1 MKVKQTYKTAAI
13 TATFLLI
20 WMVSGSLVDKD
31 ESPQSESALATLSSV
46 TVLNS
51 NAILKS
57 KTIKASGFTEADKF
71 IQVRAEIGGRVIST
85 PFKQGDYVKEGDLLC
100 KLYIAGREA
109 YPKIVA
115 PFSGYLESLRVD
127 KGDYLNTGGICA
139 SLIDSN
145 PMLLIAD
152 IAEKEIA
159 DIDIGANSMA
169 RLISG
174 DEIMGKVSFIA
185 TWADR
190 NTRTFRVE
198 IQVDNKEGTIRDG
211 VSAEIYIESKEVFS
225 HKISPAILSLND
237 QGKLGIRT
245 VDENNSVE
253 FREIEILEDTTE
265 GLWVSGLNENE
276 RIITHAQE
284 YVFQGQTV
292 NVKEI
297 SYPEAW
303 KPLYRKL

>member
-185 TWADR
+185 TSADR

-276 RIITHAQE
+276 RIITLGQE

-297 SYPEAW
+297 SYPEA
-303 KPLYRKL
+303 

>member
-13 TATFLLI
+13 TATFLLV

-31 ESPQSESALATLSSV
+31 VSPKSESSLATLSSV

-51 NAILKS
+51 KAVLKS
-57 KTIKASGFTEADKF
+57 KSIRASGFTEADKF
-71 IQVRAEIGGRVIST
+71 INVRAEIGGRVVST
-85 PFKQGDYVKEGDLLC
+85 PFKQGDYVKEGDLIC
-100 KLYIAGREA
+100 QLYIAGREA

-115 PFSGYLESLRVD
+115 PFSGYLESLNVD
-127 KGDYLNTGGICA
+127 KGDYLNTGGTCA

-145 PMLLIAD
+145 PMLLVAD

-159 DIDIGANSMA
+159 DLEVGANSMA

-174 DEIMGKVSFIA
+174 DEIQGKVSFIA
-185 TWADR
+185 TSADR

-198 IQVDNKEGTIRDG
+198 IKVDNKDRTIRDG
-211 VSAEIYIESKEVFS
+211 VSAEIFINSKEVFS

-245 VDENNSVE
+245 VDENNAVE
-253 FREIEILEDTTE
+253 FREIEILEDTTD
-265 GLWVSGLNENE
+265 GLWVSGLKENE
-276 RIITHAQE
+276 RIITLGQE

-297 SYPEAW
+297 SYPEA
-303 KPLYRKL
+303 

>member
-1 MKVKQTYKTAAI
+1 
-13 TATFLLI
+13 
-20 WMVSGSLVDKD
+20 
-31 ESPQSESALATLSSV
+31 
-46 TVLNS
+46 
-51 NAILKS
+51 
-57 KTIKASGFTEADKF
+57 
-71 IQVRAEIGGRVIST
+71 
-85 PFKQGDYVKEGDLLC
+85 LC
-100 KLYIAGREA
+100 QLYIAGREA

-159 DIDIGANSMA
+159 DIDVGANSMA

-174 DEIMGKVSFIA
+174 DEILGKVSFIA
-185 TWADR
+185 TSADK

-198 IQVDNKEGTIRDG
+198 IQVDNKDRKIRDG
-211 VSAEIYIESKEVFS
+211 VSAEIYIESKKVFS

-253 FREIEILEDTTE
+253 FKEIEILEDTTD
-265 GLWVSGLNENE
+265 GLWISGLNENE
-276 RIITHAQE
+276 RIITLGQE

-297 SYPEAW
+297 SSPEA
-303 KPLYRKL
+303 

>member
-13 TATFLLI
+13 TAVFLLI
-20 WMVSGSLVDKD
+20 WMVSGSLV
-31 ESPQSESALATLSSV
+31 EEEAAPQSESALTTLSSV

-100 KLYIAGREA
+100 QLYIAGREA

-159 DIDIGANSMA
+159 DIDVGANSMA

-174 DEIMGKVSFIA
+174 DEILGKVSFIA
-185 TWADR
+185 TSADK

-198 IQVDNKEGTIRDG
+198 IQVDNKDRKIRDG
-211 VSAEIYIESKEVFS
+211 VSAEIYIESKKVFS

-253 FREIEILEDTTE
+253 FKEIEILEDTTD
-265 GLWVSGLNENE
+265 GLWISGLNENE
-276 RIITHAQE
+276 RIITLGQE

-292 NVKEI
+292 KVKEI
-297 SYPEAW
+297 SSPEA
-303 KPLYRKL
+303 

>member
-1 MKVKQTYKTAAI
+1 
-13 TATFLLI
+13 
-20 WMVSGSLVDKD
+20 MVSGSLV
-31 ESPQSESALATLSSV
+31 EEEASPQSESALTTLSSV

-57 KTIKASGFTEADKF
+57 KTIRTSGFTEADKF

-100 KLYIAGREA
+100 QLYIAGREA

-159 DIDIGANSMA
+159 DIDVGANSMA

-174 DEIMGKVSFIA
+174 DEILGKVSFIA
-185 TWADR
+185 TSADK

-198 IQVDNKEGTIRDG
+198 IQVDNKDRKIRDG
-211 VSAEIYIESKEVFS
+211 VSAEIYIESKKVFS

-253 FREIEILEDTTE
+253 FREIEILEDTTD
-265 GLWVSGLNENE
+265 GLWISGLNENE
-276 RIITHAQE
+276 RIITLGQE

-297 SYPEAW
+297 SSPEA
-303 KPLYRKL
+303 

>member
-13 TATFLLI
+13 TAIFLLI
-20 WMVSGSLVDKD
+20 WMVSGSLV
-31 ESPQSESALATLSSV
+31 EEEASPQSESSLATLSSV

-100 KLYIAGREA
+100 QLYIAGREA

-159 DIDIGANSMA
+159 DIDVGANSMA

-174 DEIMGKVSFIA
+174 DEIQGKVSFIA
-185 TWADR
+185 TSADK

-198 IQVDNKEGTIRDG
+198 VQVDNKDRAIRDG
-211 VSAEIYIESKEVFS
+211 VSAEIYIESKKVLS
-225 HKISPAILSLND
+225 HRISPAILSLND

-245 VDENNSVE
+245 VDENNAVE
-253 FREIEILEDTTE
+253 FKEIEILEDTTE

-276 RIITHAQE
+276 RIITLGQE

-297 SYPEAW
+297 SSPEA
-303 KPLYRKL
+303 

>member
-13 TATFLLI
+13 TAIFLLI
-20 WMVSGSLVDKD
+20 WMVSGSLV
-31 ESPQSESALATLSSV
+31 EEEVSPQSESSLATLSSV

-71 IQVRAEIGGRVIST
+71 IQVRAEIGGRVISR

-100 KLYIAGREA
+100 QLYIAGREA

-159 DIDIGANSMA
+159 DIDLGANSMA

-174 DEIMGKVSFIA
+174 DEIQGKVSFIA
-185 TWADR
+185 TSADK

-198 IQVDNKEGTIRDG
+198 VQVDNKDRAIRDG
-211 VSAEIYIESKEVFS
+211 VSAEIYIESKKVLS
-225 HKISPAILSLND
+225 HRISPAILSLND

-245 VDENNSVE
+245 VDENNAVE
-253 FREIEILEDTTE
+253 FKEIEILEDTTE
-265 GLWVSGLNENE
+265 GLWISGLNENE
-276 RIITHAQE
+276 RIITLGQE

-297 SYPEAW
+297 SSPEA
-303 KPLYRKL
+303 

>member
-13 TATFLLI
+13 TAIFLLI
-20 WMVSGSLVDKD
+20 WMVSGSLV
-31 ESPQSESALATLSSV
+31 EEEASPQSESSLATLSSV

-100 KLYIAGREA
+100 QLYIAGREA

-127 KGDYLNTGGICA
+127 KGDYINTGGVCA

-159 DIDIGANSMA
+159 DIDVGANSMA

-174 DEIMGKVSFIA
+174 DEIQGKVSFIA
-185 TWADR
+185 TSADK

-198 IQVDNKEGTIRDG
+198 IQVDNKDRAIRDG
-211 VSAEIYIESKEVFS
+211 VSAEIYIESKKDLS
-225 HKISPAILSLND
+225 HRISPAILSLND

-245 VDENNSVE
+245 VDENNAVE
-253 FREIEILEDTTE
+253 FKEIAILEDTTE
-265 GLWVSGLNENE
+265 GLWISGLNENE
-276 RIITHAQE
+276 RIITLGQE

-297 SYPEAW
+297 SSPEA
-303 KPLYRKL
+303 

>member
-13 TATFLLI
+13 TAIFLLT
-20 WMVSGSLVDKD
+20 WMVSGSLV
-31 ESPQSESALATLSSV
+31 EEEVSPQSESSLATLSSV

-57 KTIKASGFTEADKF
+57 KTIRASGFTEADKF
-71 IQVRAEIGGRVIST
+71 INVRAEIGGRVIST
-85 PFKQGDYVKEGDLLC
+85 PFKQGDHVKEGDLLC
-100 KLYIAGREA
+100 QLYIAGREA

-115 PFSGYLESLRVD
+115 PFSGYLESLNVD

-159 DIDIGANSMA
+159 DIDVGANSMA
-169 RLISG
+169 RLISRK
-174 DEIMGKVSFIA
+174 EVQGKVSFIA
-185 TWADR
+185 TSADK

-198 IQVDNKEGTIRDG
+198 IQVDNKDRTIRDG
-211 VSAEIYIESKEVFS
+211 VSAEIFIESKKVLS

-245 VDENNSVE
+245 VDENNAVE
-253 FREIEILEDTTE
+253 FKEIQILEDTTE
-265 GLWVSGLNENE
+265 GLWVSGLSENE
-276 RIITHAQE
+276 RIITLGQE

-297 SYPEAW
+297 SSPEA
-303 KPLYRKL
+303 

>member
-1 MKVKQTYKTAAI
+1 MYMKVKQTYKTAAI
-13 TATFLLI
+13 TAIFLLT
-20 WMVSGSLVDKD
+20 WMVSGSLV
-31 ESPQSESALATLSSV
+31 EEEVSPQSESSLATLSSV

-57 KTIKASGFTEADKF
+57 KTIRASGFTEADKF
-71 IQVRAEIGGRVIST
+71 INVRAELGGRVIST
-85 PFKQGDYVKEGDLLC
+85 PFKQGDHVKEGDLLC
-100 KLYIAGREA
+100 QLYIAGREA

-115 PFSGYLESLRVD
+115 PFSGYLESSNVD
-127 KGDYLNTGGICA
+127 KGDFLNTGGICA

-159 DIDIGANSMA
+159 DIDVGANSMA

-174 DEIMGKVSFIA
+174 NEVRGKVSFIA
-185 TWADR
+185 TSADK

-198 IQVDNKEGTIRDG
+198 IQVDNKDRTIRDG
-211 VSAEIYIESKEVFS
+211 VSAEIYIESKKVLS
-225 HKISPAILSLND
+225 HRISPAILSLND

-245 VDENNSVE
+245 VDENNAVE
-253 FREIEILEDTTE
+253 FKEIQILEDTTE
-265 GLWVSGLNENE
+265 GLWVSGLSENE
-276 RIITHAQE
+276 RIITLGQE

-297 SYPEAW
+297 SSPEA
-303 KPLYRKL
+303 

>member
-1 MKVKQTYKTAAI
+1 MKVKQTYKTAGI
-13 TATFLLI
+13 TAVFLLI
-20 WMVSGSLVDKD
+20 WMVSGSLV
-31 ESPQSESALATLSSV
+31 EEEAAPQSESALTTLSSV

-100 KLYIAGREA
+100 QLYIAGREA

-185 TWADR
+185 TSADR

-276 RIITHAQE
+276 RIITLGQE

-297 SYPEAW
+297 SYPEA
-303 KPLYRKL
+303 

>member
-1 MKVKQTYKTAAI
+1 MKVKQTYKTAGI
-13 TATFLLI
+13 TAVFLLI
-20 WMVSGSLVDKD
+20 WMVSGSLV
-31 ESPQSESALATLSSV
+31 EEEAAPQSESALTTLSSV

-100 KLYIAGREA
+100 QLYIAGREA

-159 DIDIGANSMA
+159 DIDVGANSMA

-174 DEIMGKVSFIA
+174 DEILGKVSFIA
-185 TWADR
+185 TSADK

-198 IQVDNKEGTIRDG
+198 IQVDNKDRKIRDG
-211 VSAEIYIESKEVFS
+211 VSAEIYIESKKVFS

-253 FREIEILEDTTE
+253 FKEIEILEDTTD
-265 GLWVSGLNENE
+265 GLWISGLNENE
-276 RIITHAQE
+276 RIITLGQE

-292 NVKEI
+292 KVKEI
-297 SYPEAW
+297 SSPEA
-303 KPLYRKL
+303 

>member
-13 TATFLLI
+13 TAIFFLI
-20 WMVSGSLVDKD
+20 WMVSGSLV
-31 ESPQSESALATLSSV
+31 EEEASPQSESSLATLSSV

-71 IQVRAEIGGRVIST
+71 IQVRAEIGGRVISR

-100 KLYIAGREA
+100 QLYIAGREA

-159 DIDIGANSMA
+159 DIDLGANSMA

-174 DEIMGKVSFIA
+174 DEIQGKVSFIA
-185 TWADR
+185 TSADK

-198 IQVDNKEGTIRDG
+198 VQVDNKDRAIRDG
-211 VSAEIYIESKEVFS
+211 VSAEIYIESKKVLS
-225 HKISPAILSLND
+225 HRISPAILSLND

-245 VDENNSVE
+245 VDENNAVE
-253 FREIEILEDTTE
+253 FKEIEILEDTTE
-265 GLWVSGLNENE
+265 GLWISGLNENE
-276 RIITHAQE
+276 RIITLGQE

-297 SYPEAW
+297 SSPEA
-303 KPLYRKL
+303 

>member
-1 MKVKQTYKTAAI
+1 MKVKQTYKTATISAI
-13 TATFLLI
+13 FFLI
-20 WMVSGSLVDKD
+20 WMVSGSLV
-31 ESPQSESALATLSSV
+31 EEEASPQSESSLATLSSV

-71 IQVRAEIGGRVIST
+71 IQVRAEIGGRVISR

-100 KLYIAGREA
+100 QLYIAGREA

-159 DIDIGANSMA
+159 DIDLGANSMA

-174 DEIMGKVSFIA
+174 DEIQGKVSFIA
-185 TWADR
+185 TSADK

-198 IQVDNKEGTIRDG
+198 VQVDNKDRAIRDG
-211 VSAEIYIESKEVFS
+211 VSAEIYIESKKVLS
-225 HKISPAILSLND
+225 HRISPAILSLND

-245 VDENNSVE
+245 VDENNAVE
-253 FREIEILEDTTE
+253 FKEIEILEDTTE

-276 RIITHAQE
+276 RIITLGQE

-297 SYPEAW
+297 SSPEA
-303 KPLYRKL
+303 

>member
-13 TATFLLI
+13 TAVFLLI
-20 WMVSGSLVDKD
+20 WMVSGSLV
-31 ESPQSESALATLSSV
+31 EEEASPQSESALTTLSSV

-57 KTIKASGFTEADKF
+57 KTIRTSGFTEADKF

-100 KLYIAGREA
+100 QLYIAGREA

-115 PFSGYLESLRVD
+115 PFSGYLESLKVD

-139 SLIDSN
+139 ALIDSN

-159 DIDIGANSMA
+159 DIDVGANSMA

-174 DEIMGKVSFIA
+174 DEILGKVSFIA
-185 TWADR
+185 TSADK

-198 IQVDNKEGTIRDG
+198 IQVDNKDRKIRDG
-211 VSAEIYIESKEVFS
+211 VSAEIYIESKKVFS

-253 FREIEILEDTTE
+253 FREIEILEDTTD
-265 GLWVSGLNENE
+265 GLWISGLNENE
-276 RIITHAQE
+276 RIITLGQE

-297 SYPEAW
+297 SSPEA
-303 KPLYRKL
+303 

>member
-1 MKVKQTYKTAAI
+1 MKVKQTYKTATISAI
-13 TATFLLI
+13 FFLI
-20 WMVSGSLVDKD
+20 WMVSGSLV
-31 ESPQSESALATLSSV
+31 EEEASPQSESSLATLSSV

-71 IQVRAEIGGRVIST
+71 IQVRAEIGGRVISR

-100 KLYIAGREA
+100 QLYIAGREA

-159 DIDIGANSMA
+159 DIDVGANSMA

-174 DEIMGKVSFIA
+174 DEIQGKVSFIA
-185 TWADR
+185 TSADK

-198 IQVDNKEGTIRDG
+198 VQVDNKDRAIRDG
-211 VSAEIYIESKEVFS
+211 VSAEIYIESKKVLS
-225 HKISPAILSLND
+225 HRISPAILSLND

-245 VDENNSVE
+245 VDNNNAVE
-253 FREIEILEDTTE
+253 FKEIEILEDTTE

-276 RIITHAQE
+276 RIITLGQE

-297 SYPEAW
+297 SSPEA
-303 KPLYRKL
+303 

>member
-1 MKVKQTYKTAAI
+1 MKVKQTYKTATISAI
-13 TATFLLI
+13 FFLI
-20 WMVSGSLVDKD
+20 WMVSGSLV
-31 ESPQSESALATLSSV
+31 EEEASPQSESSLDTLSSV

-71 IQVRAEIGGRVIST
+71 IQVRAEIGGRVISR

-100 KLYIAGREA
+100 QLYIAGREA

-159 DIDIGANSMA
+159 DIDLGANSMA

-174 DEIMGKVSFIA
+174 DEIQGKVSFIA
-185 TWADR
+185 TSADK

-198 IQVDNKEGTIRDG
+198 VQVDNKDRAIRDG
-211 VSAEIYIESKEVFS
+211 VSAEIYIESKKVLS
-225 HKISPAILSLND
+225 HRISPAILSLND

-245 VDENNSVE
+245 VDNNNAVE
-253 FREIEILEDTTE
+253 FKEIEILEDTTE

-276 RIITHAQE
+276 RIITLGQE

-297 SYPEAW
+297 SSPEA
-303 KPLYRKL
+303 

>member
-1 MKVKQTYKTAAI
+1 MKIKQTYKTASI
-13 TATFLLI
+13 TAFFLAI
-20 WMVSGSLVDKD
+20 WMVSGSLVDDKV
-31 ESPQSESALATLSSV
+31 SPKSESSLATLSSV

-51 NAILKS
+51 QAILKS
-57 KTIKASGFTEADKF
+57 KSIRASGFTEADKF
-71 IQVRAEIGGRVIST
+71 INVRAEIGGRVVST
-85 PFKQGDYVKEGDLLC
+85 PFKQGDYVKEGDLIC
-100 KLYIAGREA
+100 QLYIAGREA

-115 PFSGYLESLRVD
+115 PFSGYLESLNVD

-145 PMLLIAD
+145 PMLLVAD
-152 IAEKEIA
+152 IAEKDIA
-159 DIDIGANSMA
+159 DLEVGANSMA

-174 DEIMGKVSFIA
+174 DEVQGKVSFIA
-185 TWADR
+185 TSADR

-198 IQVDNKEGTIRDG
+198 IKVDNENMAIRDG
-211 VSAEIYIESKEVFS
+211 VSAEIYIESKKVFS

-245 VDENNSVE
+245 VDKNNAVE
-253 FREIEILEDTTE
+253 FREIEILEDTTD
-265 GLWVSGLNENE
+265 GLWISGLNENE
-276 RIITHAQE
+276 RIITLGQE

-297 SYPEAW
+297 SFPEA
-303 KPLYRKL
+303 

>member
-13 TATFLLI
+13 TAIFFLI
-20 WMVSGSLVDKD
+20 WMVSGSLV
-31 ESPQSESALATLSSV
+31 EEEASPQSESSLATLSSV

-71 IQVRAEIGGRVIST
+71 IQVRAEIGGRVISR

-100 KLYIAGREA
+100 HLYIQGREA

-127 KGDYLNTGGICA
+127 KGDYLNTGGVCA

-159 DIDIGANSMA
+159 DIDLGANSMA

-174 DEIMGKVSFIA
+174 DEIQGKVSFIA
-185 TWADR
+185 TSADK

-198 IQVDNKEGTIRDG
+198 VQVDNKDRAIRDG
-211 VSAEIYIESKEVFS
+211 VSAEIYIESKKVLS
-225 HKISPAILSLND
+225 HRISPAILSLND

-245 VDENNSVE
+245 VDENNAVE
-253 FREIEILEDTTE
+253 FKEIEILEDTTE
-265 GLWVSGLNENE
+265 GLWISGLNENE
-276 RIITHAQE
+276 RIITLGQE

-297 SYPEAW
+297 SSPEA
-303 KPLYRKL
+303 

>member
-1 MKVKQTYKTAAI
+1 MKVKQTYKPAAI
-13 TATFLLI
+13 TATFLLV

-31 ESPQSESALATLSSV
+31 VSPKSESSLATLSSV

-51 NAILKS
+51 KAILKS
-57 KTIKASGFTEADKF
+57 KSIRASGFTEADKF
-71 IQVRAEIGGRVIST
+71 INVRAEIGGRVVST
-85 PFKQGDYVKEGDLLC
+85 PFKQGDYVKEGDLIC
-100 KLYIAGREA
+100 QLYIAGREA

-115 PFSGYLESLRVD
+115 PFSGYLESLNVD
-127 KGDYLNTGGICA
+127 KGDYLNTGGTCA

-145 PMLLIAD
+145 PMLLVAD
-152 IAEKEIA
+152 IAEKDIA
-159 DIDIGANSMA
+159 DLEVGANSMA

-174 DEIMGKVSFIA
+174 NEIQGKVSFIA
-185 TWADR
+185 TSADR

-198 IQVDNKEGTIRDG
+198 IKVDNKDRTIRDG
-211 VSAEIYIESKEVFS
+211 VSAEIFINSKEVFS

-245 VDENNSVE
+245 VDENNAVE
-253 FREIEILEDTTE
+253 FREIEILEDTTD
-265 GLWVSGLNENE
+265 GLWVSGLKENE
-276 RIITHAQE
+276 RIITLGQE

-297 SYPEAW
+297 SYPEA
-303 KPLYRKL
+303 

>member
-13 TATFLLI
+13 TAIFLLI
-20 WMVSGSLVDKD
+20 WMVSGSLV
-31 ESPQSESALATLSSV
+31 EEEASPQSESSLATLSSV

-100 KLYIAGREA
+100 QLYIAGREA

-127 KGDYLNTGGICA
+127 KGDYINTGGVCA

-159 DIDIGANSMA
+159 DIDVGANSMA

-174 DEIMGKVSFIA
+174 DEIQGKVSFIA
-185 TWADR
+185 TSADK

-198 IQVDNKEGTIRDG
+198 IQVDNKDRAIRDG
-211 VSAEIYIESKEVFS
+211 VSAEIYIESKKVLS
-225 HKISPAILSLND
+225 HRISPAILSLND

-245 VDENNSVE
+245 VDENNAVE
-253 FREIEILEDTTE
+253 FKEIAILEDTTE

-276 RIITHAQE
+276 RIITLGQE

-297 SYPEAW
+297 SSPEA
-303 KPLYRKL
+303 

>member
-13 TATFLLI
+13 TTIFLLI
-20 WMVSGSLVDKD
+20 WMVSGSLV
-31 ESPQSESALATLSSV
+31 EEEASPQSESSLATLSSV

-100 KLYIAGREA
+100 QLYIAGREA

-127 KGDYLNTGGICA
+127 KGDYINTGGVCA

-159 DIDIGANSMA
+159 DIDVGANSMA

-174 DEIMGKVSFIA
+174 DEIQGKVSFIA
-185 TWADR
+185 TSADK

-198 IQVDNKEGTIRDG
+198 IQVDNKDRAIRDG
-211 VSAEIYIESKEVFS
+211 VSAEIYIESKKVLS
-225 HKISPAILSLND
+225 HRISPAILSLND

-245 VDENNSVE
+245 VDENNAVE
-253 FREIEILEDTTE
+253 FKEIAILEDTTE

-276 RIITHAQE
+276 RIITLGQE

-297 SYPEAW
+297 SSPEA
-303 KPLYRKL
+303 

>member
-13 TATFLLI
+13 TAIFLLI
-20 WMVSGSLVDKD
+20 WMVSGSLV
-31 ESPQSESALATLSSV
+31 EEEASPQSESSLATLSSV

-100 KLYIAGREA
+100 QLYIAGREA

-127 KGDYLNTGGICA
+127 KGDYINTGGVCA

-159 DIDIGANSMA
+159 DIDVGANSMA

-174 DEIMGKVSFIA
+174 DEIQGKVSFIA
-185 TWADR
+185 TSADK

-198 IQVDNKEGTIRDG
+198 IQVDNKDRAIRDG
-211 VSAEIYIESKEVFS
+211 VSAEIYIESKKVLS
-225 HKISPAILSLND
+225 HRISPAILSLND

-253 FREIEILEDTTE
+253 FKEIEILEDTTE
-265 GLWVSGLNENE
+265 GLWISGLNENE
-276 RIITHAQE
+276 RIITLGQE

-297 SYPEAW
+297 SSPEA
-303 KPLYRKL
+303 

>member
-13 TATFLLI
+13 TAIFFLI
-20 WMVSGSLVDKD
+20 WMVSGSLV
-31 ESPQSESALATLSSV
+31 EEEVSPQSESSLATLSSV

-71 IQVRAEIGGRVIST
+71 IQVRAEIGGRVISR

-100 KLYIAGREA
+100 QLYIAGREA

-159 DIDIGANSMA
+159 DIDLGANSMA

-174 DEIMGKVSFIA
+174 DEIQGKVSFIA
-185 TWADR
+185 TSADK

-198 IQVDNKEGTIRDG
+198 VQVDNKDRAIRDG
-211 VSAEIYIESKEVFS
+211 VSAEIYIESKKVLS
-225 HKISPAILSLND
+225 HRISPAILSLND

-245 VDENNSVE
+245 VDENNAVE
-253 FREIEILEDTTE
+253 FKEIEILEDTTE
-265 GLWVSGLNENE
+265 GLWISGLNENE
-276 RIITHAQE
+276 RIITLGQE

-297 SYPEAW
+297 SSPEA
-303 KPLYRKL
+303 